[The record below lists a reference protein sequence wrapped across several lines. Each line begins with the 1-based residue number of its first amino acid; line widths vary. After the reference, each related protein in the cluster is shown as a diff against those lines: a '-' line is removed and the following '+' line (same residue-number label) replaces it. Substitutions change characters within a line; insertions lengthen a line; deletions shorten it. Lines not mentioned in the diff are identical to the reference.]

1 MKNDKV
7 KYYYEIL
14 YNKRFALVSKR
25 LFDLVVA
32 ILTLIILSP
41 VFIII
46 SIAIKI
52 DSPGPIM
59 FRQTRVT
66 KYGKKFK
73 IYKFRTMINNADKIG
88 SQVTTKNDNRVT
100 KVGRFLRR
108 LRLDEIPQLLN
119 IISGDMSFVGTR
131 PEVVK
136 YVEMYSNEMMATLL
150 LPAGVTSTASINF
163 KDEEQL
169 IANTKDVDE
178 TYIKVV
184 LPKKMGYN
192 LLSIKEFSFFND
204 IQLMIKTVFVILFKR
219 EKVVDRKMLNNNV
232 NETKIHK

>member
-1 MKNDKV
+1 MISKVVLWKWEDLPDSMKNDSV
-7 KYYYEIL
+7 KYYYDIL
-14 YNKRFALVSKR
+14 YNKRFSLVSKR
-25 LFDLVVA
+25 LFDLVVG
-32 ILTLIILSP
+32 ILSLVILFP
-41 VFIII
+41 LFIII

-52 DSPGPIM
+52 DSKGPVM

-88 SQVTTKNDNRVT
+88 SQVTTKNDIRVT
-100 KVGRFLRR
+100 NVGKYLRR

-136 YVEMYSNEMMATLL
+136 YVEMYTDEMMATLL
-150 LPAGVTSTASINF
+150 LSAGVTSTASINF

-169 IANTKDVDE
+169 LASTDDVDE
-178 TYIKVV
+178 TYVKVV
-184 LPKKMGYN
+184 LPKKMEYN
-192 LLSIKEFSFFND
+192 LLGIKEFSLIND
-204 IQLMIKTVFVILFKR
+204 IQLMIRTVFVVFSK
-219 EKVVDRKMLNNNV
+219 
-232 NETKIHK
+232 